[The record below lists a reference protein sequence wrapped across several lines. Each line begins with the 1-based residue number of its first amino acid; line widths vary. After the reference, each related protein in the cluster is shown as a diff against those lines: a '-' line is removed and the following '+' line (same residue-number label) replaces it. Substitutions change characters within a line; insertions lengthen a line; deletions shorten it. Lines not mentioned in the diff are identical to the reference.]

1 VAKRQSADENASP
14 HVSLRQAVRPAM
26 VAYGILAR
34 EQAAAR
40 TLAEE
45 AQALLDLAADLLRKL
60 GLVHLLTAG
69 VIAADGAD
77 AVTGNA
83 DRLVEAY
90 AQSGLAWAKVVSS
103 ATKLAGLLMDQ
114 EDWATGRLMADML
127 TAAGEI
133 EAGKHIEAL
142 LQNAKRAS
150 LEARMQ
156 SVRIHHA
163 MAPAEIRQAV
173 ALLSELESS
182 PQAQTLVQNWR
193 ASLIMSAQAIATE
206 KQNQLATQVAQG
218 LCSRLQKLS
227 THPSL
232 EDHPDYAIPRE
243 TLFSQLLSIL
253 GMCEV

>member
-1 VAKRQSADENASP
+1 VAKRQAADENASP

-45 AQALLDLAADLLRKL
+45 AEALLDLAADLLRKL

-69 VIAADGAD
+69 VIAADGGGA
-77 AVTGNA
+77 ATGNA

-150 LEARMQ
+150 LEARMR

-163 MAPAEIRQAV
+163 MTPAEIRQAV

-182 PQAQTLVQNWR
+182 PQAQTLVQSWR
-193 ASLIMSAQAIATE
+193 ASLVMSAQAIATE
-206 KQNQLATQVAQG
+206 KQSQLATQVAQG
-218 LCSRLQKLS
+218 MLDRVHTLSRN
-227 THPSL
+227 PSL
-232 EDHPDYAIPRE
+232 EDHPTYALPRE

-253 GMCEV
+253 GMCGV

>member
-1 VAKRQSADENASP
+1 
-14 HVSLRQAVRPAM
+14 M

-40 TLAEE
+40 ALAED
-45 AQALLDLAADLLRKL
+45 AQALVDLAADLLRKL

-69 VIAADGAD
+69 VNAADGAG
-77 AVTGNA
+77 AVAGNA

-90 AQSGLAWAKVVSS
+90 AQSGLAWAKVVGS
-103 ATKLAGLLMDQ
+103 ATKLADLLMDQ

-133 EAGKHIEAL
+133 EAGKHVEAL

-150 LEARMQ
+150 LEARMR

-193 ASLIMSAQAIATE
+193 ASLIMSAQAIAAQ
-206 KQNQLATQVAQG
+206 KQNQFATRVVKE
-218 LCSRLQKLS
+218 LRRRLQTLR
-227 THPSL
+227 TDPSL
-232 EDHPDYAIPRE
+232 EDDPGYSLPRE

-253 GMCEV
+253 DMCEV

>member
-1 VAKRQSADENASP
+1 
-14 HVSLRQAVRPAM
+14 
-26 VAYGILAR
+26 
-34 EQAAAR
+34 
-40 TLAEE
+40 
-45 AQALLDLAADLLRKL
+45 
-60 GLVHLLTAG
+60 
-69 VIAADGAD
+69 
-77 AVTGNA
+77 
-83 DRLVEAY
+83 
-90 AQSGLAWAKVVSS
+90 
-103 ATKLAGLLMDQ
+103 MDQ